1 MPYIIDRHLRE
12 KNIPLFLANDF
23 DYILYSRIVSMTR
36 IDKIEIYIQNNCS
49 LFFME
54 IPDLRTWIFL
64 YLISSVALLWAAF
77 LSAQGVL
84 LGMSVILVLVVI
96 GTNFF
101 VVFAE
106 IRRAATRKEM
116 MQRLSKV
123 EVSSH
128 DENDG

>member
-1 MPYIIDRHLRE
+1 
-12 KNIPLFLANDF
+12 
-23 DYILYSRIVSMTR
+23 
-36 IDKIEIYIQNNCS
+36 
-49 LFFME
+49 ME

-84 LGMSVILVLVVI
+84 LGMSIILVIVVI
-96 GTNFF
+96 VANFL

-106 IRRAATRKEM
+106 IQRASTRKEM

-123 EVSSH
+123 EVSPH
-128 DENDG
+128 DEKNG